1 MTESTPRPFAS
12 QALENGTRVPLAPAD
27 SVPRG
32 QGRCFSIGQ
41 AKIALFRQRD
51 GTVFATA
58 AACPHRNG
66 PLADGLVGGG
76 IVVCPL
82 HGYRFRL
89 SDGTGI
95 DNDFQVAAYRA
106 EIADGWIFVTLPQ
119 A

>member
-1 MTESTPRPFAS
+1 MPESMSHLVATQSVER
-12 QALENGTRVPLAPAD
+12 GTRIPLAPMDAL
-27 SVPRG
+27 PRG

-41 AKIALFRQRD
+41 TKIALFRQRD
-51 GTVFATA
+51 GAVFATG

-76 IVVCPL
+76 VVVCPL

-95 DNDFQVAAYRA
+95 DNDFKVAAYRV

-119 A
+119 V